1 MPGLGTTSMP
11 ALLEMRL
18 LALALIWFVAPTWAD
33 VAPFELRGY
42 VDFRAVD
49 IDSSLSSFMHG
60 GPGLLRFDEKH
71 DELQFGRLAVDF
83 NAPVTESLRSQLTM
97 VATDNGGDNVLDLT
111 EAFVEWRPY
120 PRSSWSW
127 RSKLGAFYP
136 PISLENRG
144 VAWQSLYSLSPAA
157 INTWIGE
164 EVRAIGMEVKATN
177 VGSTLQRPFD
187 FSVVAGVYGWNDPM
201 GILLFR
207 RGWALHDHEVPLFGH
222 LPRPFPRAGDDR
234 TVEFSHEIDH
244 RPGYYAGLE
253 SKWYGR
259 HVFRVL
265 RYDNR
270 GDPAQKNRADS
281 AWLSRFD
288 AVGARIELPAN
299 LTLIAQWLGGDTA
312 VGRSSDGRGKL
323 IADYSSY
330 FALASYSPSRH
341 RFTLR
346 YDRMYVEST
355 RGVQFFDSEQNA
367 HAWTAAYLYS
377 HNEHWLIGIETLRI
391 DGSLQ
396 QRERIGLPAPAI
408 EQQHQL
414 AVRYTF

>member
-1 MPGLGTTSMP
+1 
-11 ALLEMRL
+11 MRL
-18 LALALIWFVAPTWAD
+18 LALMLLCFAAPTRAE
-33 VAPFELRGY
+33 VSPFELRGY

-49 IDSSLSSFMHG
+49 VDSSLTSFMHG
-60 GPGLLRFDEKH
+60 GSGLLRFDQDH
-71 DELQFGRLAVDF
+71 DDLQFGRLTLDF
-83 NAPVTESLRSQLTM
+83 NGPIITDSLRSQLTM

-127 RSKLGAFYP
+127 RTKVGAFYP
-136 PISLENRG
+136 PVSLENRG
-144 VAWQSLYSLSPAA
+144 VGWQSLYSLSPSA

-164 EVRAIGMEVKATN
+164 EVRAVGMEVKATN
-177 VGSTLQRPFD
+177 AGAPVQRPFD
-187 FSVVAGVYGWNDPM
+187 VSIVTGVYGWNDPM

-207 RGWALHDHEVPLFGH
+207 RGWAIHDHEVPLFGQ
-222 LPRPFPRAGDDR
+222 LPRPFPRATDESS
-234 TVEFSHEIDH
+234 VEFSHEIDN
-244 RPGYYAGLE
+244 RAGYYAGIE
-253 SKWYGR
+253 TKWYGQ
-259 HVFRVL
+259 HVLRVL
-265 RYDNR
+265 HYDNR
-270 GDPAQKNRADS
+270 GDPAQANRSDP

-312 VGRSSDGRGKL
+312 VGRSADGRGKL

-330 FALASYSPSRH
+330 FVLASYSTSRH

-346 YDRMYVEST
+346 YDSMSVEST
-355 RGVQFFDSEQNA
+355 RGSQMFDSDQDA

-377 HNEHWLIGIETLRI
+377 HDEHWLIGIETLRI

-396 QRERIGLPAPAI
+396 QRERVGLPAATV
-408 EQQHQL
+408 EQQRQL
-414 AVRYTF
+414 AVRYSF